1 MSFHLHFIVFRV
13 FLSAARKAL
22 KTRDAKLARLVNHL
36 VSHVEDPSLRGRL
49 CEKLRATDLT
59 NGIVRHTPEPAY
71 DNETMGAVED
81 VSTAT
86 SVTGPSSSATAACD
100 QTGGLGATRRL
111 HEMRASQEFC
121 SQLALD
127 QVSSPT
133 DGDDEDAG
141 GKASEGGGGGSGGG
155 GEENPYAS
163 ELGGQRV
170 EDALWA
176 LRLALRRSER
186 QECLPLVPI
195 LCSPGNQQSAEDQE
209 CGPLS
214 ADYSEGSEWIR
225 GPLLGTGAFSNCY
238 QARDKATGT
247 LMAVKQVRGRESLL
261 LSAKAH

>member
-1 MSFHLHFIVFRV
+1 MQ
-13 FLSAARKAL
+13 
-22 KTRDAKLARLVNHL
+22 
-36 VSHVEDPSLRGRL
+36 HVEDSHLRGRL

-100 QTGGLGATRRL
+100 QTHGGLGATRRL

-127 QVSSPT
+127 QVPDEAGSTSDGGKGG
-133 DGDDEDAG
+133 DGDPVDGKGDGAEDGESRVG
-141 GKASEGGGGGSGGG
+141 G
-155 GEENPYAS
+155 
-163 ELGGQRV
+163 

-176 LRLALRRSER
+176 LRMALRRSER

-195 LCSPGNQQSAEDQE
+195 LCLAGNQQSADEQE

-247 LMAVKQVRGRESLL
+247 LMAVKQVRRRALRSFQFVLL
-261 LSAKAH
+261 WNADFRFFIFE